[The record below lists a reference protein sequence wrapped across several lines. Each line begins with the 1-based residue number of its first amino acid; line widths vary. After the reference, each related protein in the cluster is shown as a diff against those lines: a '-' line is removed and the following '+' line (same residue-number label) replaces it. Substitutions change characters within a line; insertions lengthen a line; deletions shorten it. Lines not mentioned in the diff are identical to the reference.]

1 MDKSLRKATQQKYQR
16 LVCVREMDALDQ
28 AIAAQVLGAAR
39 DRPHTAARRGRLRS
53 WTTAPPTDFDA
64 EILRISPGAV
74 LGNRACRESSC
85 ASATNP
91 GSHSLTS
98 AAFGAI
104 RYIALQCGKG
114 RWGNC
119 Q

>member
-1 MDKSLRKATQQKYQR
+1 MRGQGPAQSHQAEIPAVGVRKT
-16 LVCVREMDALDQ
+16 D
-28 AIAAQVLGAAR
+28 
-39 DRPHTAARRGRLRS
+39 GRIGSRS
-53 WTTAPPTDFDA
+53 CGPDCS
-64 EILRISPGAV
+64 ILRISPGAV

-91 GSHSLTS
+91 GSHSFTS
-98 AAFGAI
+98 APFGAI

-119 Q
+119 R